1 MSILKNHYFY
11 NKTIYALST
20 IFGQSAISLI
30 RISGVDALNVLKKF
44 DIQVEVKAR
53 FAHFVQL
60 KLDNKIV
67 DNCILLY
74 FQSPNSFSGEDIIEL
89 HLHGSKAVI
98 NLVLKGLSEIENFV
112 MAEPG
117 EFTRRAFMNR
127 KLDLVQA
134 EGLLAVIH
142 SETQEQLTQANKQLS
157 GENSRVFNSIRSEIL
172 QIFANCEAML
182 DFPEDDEG
190 ALQETL
196 WVSVPEARASAVL
209 SQIDK
214 DNENGI
220 INERFDPRNPANTSP
235 RITILNK
242 LKIIYQQ
249 IISYLDDNHIGE
261 KIENGFKIAIV
272 GEPNVGKSSLINYLA
287 KKPIA
292 IVSEI
297 AGTTRDLV
305 TINLNIDGYQ
315 VTLIDTAGIR
325 ETEDVVESIGVNLA
339 KNIIKEAD
347 LILVMSTLENLDN
360 YKNYISEIDDRKHIF
375 VLNKMDSS
383 KNGIFYFDDIEYI
396 SISIQSEKNLDIL
409 MHRIRKSLLN
419 LFPSSS
425 PVITTKRQR
434 IILEKLRDG
443 LMKIINNFWQYPFL
457 DIMTEEIRNMANYV
471 SQLTGDISTDD
482 VLDELFINFCIG
494 K

>member
-1 MSILKNHYFY
+1 MNILKHSYFG

-20 IFGQSAISLI
+20 IFGQSAISII
-30 RISGVDALNVLKKF
+30 RVSGVDALNVLKKF
-44 DIQVEVKAR
+44 DVQIELKAR
-53 FAHFVQL
+53 FAHFIQL

-117 EFTRRAFMNR
+117 EFTRRAFINE

-142 SETQEQLTQANKQLS
+142 SETQEQLAQANKQLS
-157 GENSRVFNSIRSEIL
+157 GENSKVFNNIRNEIL

-182 DFPEDDEG
+182 DFPEDDLENSNEHE
-190 ALQETL
+190 LETRNNIKNNIL
-196 WVSVPEARASAVL
+196 
-209 SQIDK
+209 DK
-214 DNENGI
+214 LE
-220 INERFDPRNPANTSP
+220 
-235 RITILNK
+235 TIH
-242 LKIIYQQ
+242 QQ
-249 IISYLDDNHIGE
+249 IISYLNDNHIGE

-272 GEPNVGKSSLINYLA
+272 GKPNVGKSSLINYLA

-305 TINLNIDGYQ
+305 TVNLNIDDYQ

-325 ETEDVVESIGVNLA
+325 ETEDVIESIGVNLA

-347 LILVMSTLENLDN
+347 LILIMSTLENLDN

-375 VLNKMDSS
+375 VLNKMDDVD
-383 KNGIFYFDDIEYI
+383 NGIFHFDGREYI

-409 MHRIRKSLLN
+409 MQRIRKSLLN

-434 IILEKLRDG
+434 ILLEQLRDG
-443 LMKIINNFWQYPFL
+443 LIKVIDNFWQYPFL
-457 DIMTEEIRNMANYV
+457 DIMTEDIRNLANYV

>member
-1 MSILKNHYFY
+1 MNILKHSYFG

-20 IFGQSAISLI
+20 IFGQSAISII
-30 RISGVDALNVLKKF
+30 RVSGVDALNVLKKF
-44 DIQVEVKAR
+44 DVQIELKAR
-53 FAHFVQL
+53 FAHFIQL

-117 EFTRRAFMNR
+117 EFTRRAFINE

-142 SETQEQLTQANKQLS
+142 SETQEQLAQANKQLS
-157 GENSRVFNSIRSEIL
+157 GENSKVFNNIRNEIL

-182 DFPEDDEG
+182 DFPEDDLENSNEHE
-190 ALQETL
+190 LETRNNIKNNIL
-196 WVSVPEARASAVL
+196 
-209 SQIDK
+209 DK
-214 DNENGI
+214 LE
-220 INERFDPRNPANTSP
+220 
-235 RITILNK
+235 TIH
-242 LKIIYQQ
+242 QQ
-249 IISYLDDNHIGE
+249 IISYLNDNHIGE

-272 GEPNVGKSSLINYLA
+272 GKPNVGKSSLINYLA

-305 TINLNIDGYQ
+305 TVNLNIDDYQ

-325 ETEDVVESIGVNLA
+325 ETEDVIESIGVNLA
-339 KNIIKEAD
+339 KNIIKEAW
-347 LILVMSTLENLDN
+347 LSF
-360 YKNYISEIDDRKHIF
+360 S
-375 VLNKMDSS
+375 
-383 KNGIFYFDDIEYI
+383 
-396 SISIQSEKNLDIL
+396 
-409 MHRIRKSLLN
+409 
-419 LFPSSS
+419 
-425 PVITTKRQR
+425 
-434 IILEKLRDG
+434 
-443 LMKIINNFWQYPFL
+443 
-457 DIMTEEIRNMANYV
+457 
-471 SQLTGDISTDD
+471 
-482 VLDELFINFCIG
+482 
-494 K
+494 